1 MRLGFSSMNT
11 PEDLAPDRLAVA
23 LEERGYDSLWI
34 GEHSHIPVS
43 RKTPYPS
50 GGDMPDQY
58 RRMMDPFASLLV
70 AATATTTLLVGTGVA
85 LPLERDLL
93 EMAKLITTVDRLSG
107 GRLQYGVG
115 VGWNE
120 EELANHRSVPW
131 RERYRALAECIA
143 ALKTLW
149 CDEESEFHGR
159 YYDFEPV
166 WSLPKPLQQPHPPI
180 WCGTGGKLGTQHA
193 LTWADGW
200 MPMDVALGDVPRKL
214 GRFRAMA
221 ADAGREGIPIT
232 IVAFGDPTRE
242 TLELYRSLDVER
254 VVLGASRAGWDDPA
268 TTMPFIDRYAPM
280 IDTLA

>member
-11 PEDLAPDRLAVA
+11 PEDLAPDRLAIA

-43 RKTPYPS
+43 RQTPYPS

-149 CDEESEFHGR
+149 CDEESEFHGQ

-193 LTWADGW
+193 LSWADGW

-254 VVLGASRAGWDDPA
+254 VVLGASRSGWDDPG

-280 IDTLA
+280 IDMLA

>member
-11 PEDLAPDRLAVA
+11 PEDLAPDRLAIA

-149 CDEESEFHGR
+149 CDEESEFHGQ

-193 LTWADGW
+193 LSWADGW

-221 ADAGREGIPIT
+221 ADAGRDGIPIT
-232 IVAFGDPTRE
+232 IVAFGDPTHE

-280 IDTLA
+280 IEPLA